1 MYRVNEV
8 LVQMVDVLQDPVLGR
23 AGDRHE
29 VEHGQVLHHLAESDT
44 ACVWTDRHPELGGQQ
59 QDRDVFVD
67 ATDTCRIDL
76 NNVNGVCL
84 QQLLEDDPIGD
95 VFPSGHLDGRYLP
108 SDAGVTK
115 NVVGGRRLLN
125 PIRVVR

>member
-84 QQLLEDDPIGD
+84 QQLLKMTRLATCSPVATLMGD
-95 VFPSGHLDGRYLP
+95 
-108 SDAGVTK
+108 T
-115 NVVGGRRLLN
+115 
-125 PIRVVR
+125 